1 MEYSQN
7 RLSVRRLHWLVILVA
22 SLSVMLPSALQ
33 AQQSAGETLSLALR
47 SNVVSIVAERSD
59 GIQNGFGFIVGERQG
74 QVYIVTANHVVR
86 SSGPD
91 TTSQILIKYF
101 HEQGR
106 AYQATL
112 LETSHQAYDLAV
124 LQARAPTG
132 LTWQQ
137 DALGLQ
143 KVERGTPVWFVGRSA
158 EWYVPT
164 VPGRINTFTLDAKYL
179 IDNLPVRVGTSGAP
193 LIADKGI
200 IGMITA
206 DAGESSQ
213 AVSIEVIGRAF
224 AQWNLPWGLTP
235 PRRTSGTGRQDRPT
249 TPADTPPVTAI
260 PPVPPP
266 ASSQAPPA
274 STTASA
280 PPAVTGKL
288 CPTLSNGET
297 GIELAASREGQEFR
311 VYSGDCIDLAP
322 GTYVLTEEDNA
333 IFCLPYNVKVVAGK
347 TNDFRLTCR

>member
-1 MEYSQN
+1 M
-7 RLSVRRLHWLVILVA
+7 V
-22 SLSVMLPSALQ
+22 PSAIQ
-33 AQQSAGETLSLALR
+33 AQQSAGEALSLALR
-47 SNVVSIVAERSD
+47 ANVVSIVAERSD
-59 GIQNGFGFIVGERQG
+59 GIQNGFGFIVGESHG
-74 QVYIVTANHVVR
+74 QIYIVTANHVVR

-101 HEQGR
+101 HEQGK

-124 LQARAPTG
+124 LQATVPTG
-132 LTWQQ
+132 LAWRR
-137 DALGLQ
+137 DALGQ
-143 KVERGTPVWFVGRSA
+143 QQVERGTPVWFVGRSA

-193 LIADKGI
+193 LIADKGV

-224 AQWNLPWGLTP
+224 EQWNLPWGLTS
-235 PRRTSGTGRQDRPT
+235 PRRTSIPAIRDTPT
-249 TPADTPPVTAI
+249 TPAASPDSSAAAS
-260 PPVPPP
+260 PPP
-266 ASSQAPPA
+266 AE
-274 STTASA
+274 
-280 PPAVTGKL
+280 TGKL
-288 CPTLSNGET
+288 CPTLSNRET

-322 GTYVLTEEDNA
+322 GTYTLTEEDNA
-333 IFCLPYNVKVVAGK
+333 IFCLPYHVKVVAGQ
-347 TNDFRLTCR
+347 TNYFKLTCR

>member
-7 RLSVRRLHWLVILVA
+7 CFSLRRPRWLVVLLV
-22 SLSVMLPSALQ
+22 SLSVMVPSALQ

-59 GIQNGFGFIVGERQG
+59 GIQNGFGFIVGERHG

-101 HEQGR
+101 HEQGKP
-106 AYQATL
+106 YPATL
-112 LETSHQAYDLAV
+112 LDTSHQAYDLAV
-124 LQARAPTG
+124 LQASTPPG
-132 LTWQQ
+132 LTWRRE
-137 DALGLQ
+137 ALGLQ
-143 KVERGTPVWFVGRSA
+143 KVERSTPVWFVGRSA

-164 VPGRINTFTLDAKYL
+164 VPGHINTFTLEARYL

-193 LIADKGI
+193 LIADQGI

-213 AVSIEVIGRAF
+213 AVSIEVISRAF
-224 AQWNLPWGLTP
+224 EQWNLPWDLTPLRRTSSDPGKRPTP
-235 PRRTSGTGRQDRPT
+235 PRQDTSPTSPGT
-249 TPADTPPVTAI
+249 ASSATAI
-260 PPVPPP
+260 PTP
-266 ASSQAPPA
+266 AE
-274 STTASA
+274 
-280 PPAVTGKL
+280 TGKL

-322 GTYVLTEEDNA
+322 GTYALTEEDNSM
-333 IFCLPYNVKVVAGK
+333 FCFSYHVKVVVGK
-347 TNDFRLTCR
+347 TNYFRLTCR

>member
-1 MEYSQN
+1 M
-7 RLSVRRLHWLVILVA
+7 V
-22 SLSVMLPSALQ
+22 PSALQ
-33 AQQSAGETLSLALR
+33 AQQSAGETLALALR
-47 SNVVSIVAERSD
+47 ANVVSIVAERSD
-59 GIQNGFGFIVGERQG
+59 GVQNGFGFIVGERQG

-91 TTSQILIKYF
+91 TTSQVLIKYF
-101 HEQGR
+101 HEQGK

-132 LTWQQ
+132 LAWRQ

-143 KVERGTPVWFVGRSA
+143 KIERGTPVWFVGRSA

-193 LIADKGI
+193 LVADQGV

-224 AQWNLPWGLTP
+224 EQWNLPWGLTSF
-235 PRRTSGTGRQDRPT
+235 RRTSVPDPRDKPTIPAVSPHSSGT
-249 TPADTPPVTAI
+249 
-260 PPVPPP
+260 
-266 ASSQAPPA
+266 ASS
-274 STTASA
+274 
-280 PPAVTGKL
+280 PAVVLPSAEMGKL
-288 CPTLSNGET
+288 CPTLSNRET
-297 GIELAASREGQEFR
+297 GIALAASREGQEFR
-311 VYSGDCIDLAP
+311 VYSGDCIDLTP
-322 GTYVLTEEDNA
+322 GTYLLTEEDNA
-333 IFCLPYNVKVVAGK
+333 IFCLPYHVKVTAGQ
-347 TNDFRLTCR
+347 TNYFKLTCR

>member
-7 RLSVRRLHWLVILVA
+7 CLSLRRLHWLVVLVV
-22 SLSVMLPSALQ
+22 SLSVMVPSAIQ
-33 AQQSAGETLSLALR
+33 AQQSAGEALSLALR
-47 SNVVSIVAERSD
+47 ANVVSIVAERSD
-59 GIQNGFGFIVGERQG
+59 GIQNGFGFIVGERHG

-101 HEQGR
+101 HEQGK

-132 LTWQQ
+132 LAWRQ
-137 DALGLQ
+137 DALGLPQ
-143 KVERGTPVWFVGRSA
+143 VERGTPVWFVGRSA

-193 LIADKGI
+193 LITDKGV

-224 AQWNLPWGLTP
+224 EQWNLPWDLTSFG
-235 PRRTSGTGRQDRPT
+235 RTISGPGPT
-249 TPADTPPVTAI
+249 TPANQS
-260 PPVPPP
+260 PPP
-266 ASSQAPPA
+266 AE
-274 STTASA
+274 
-280 PPAVTGKL
+280 TGKL
-288 CPTLSNGET
+288 CPTLSNRET

-322 GTYVLTEEDNA
+322 GTYTLTEEDNA
-333 IFCLPYNVKVVAGK
+333 IFCLSYHVKVVAGQ
-347 TNDFRLTCR
+347 TNYFKLTCR

>member
-7 RLSVRRLHWLVILVA
+7 GLSLRRLRWLAALVVWLSVIV
-22 SLSVMLPSALQ
+22 PSALQ

-59 GIQNGFGFIVGERQG
+59 GTQNGFGFIVGERHG

-91 TTSQILIKYF
+91 VTAKVLIKYF
-101 HEQGR
+101 HEQGK

-124 LQARAPTG
+124 LQASVPPG
-132 LTWQQ
+132 LAWQRE
-137 DALGLQ
+137 ALGLQ
-143 KVERGTPVWFVGRSA
+143 KVERGTQVWFVGRSA

-164 VPGRINTFTLDAKYL
+164 VPGRINTFTLDAKFL

-193 LIADKGI
+193 LIADIGV
-200 IGMITA
+200 IGMITD

-224 AQWNLPWGLTP
+224 EQWNLPWGLTSLRGNGLP
-235 PRRTSGTGRQDRPT
+235 PINLSPG
-249 TPADTPPVTAI
+249 
-260 PPVPPP
+260 VPPP
-266 ASSQAPPA
+266 VVP
-274 STTASA
+274 

-288 CPTLSNGET
+288 CPTLSNAAT
-297 GIELAASREGQEFR
+297 GIELVASREGQEFR
-311 VYSGDCIDLAP
+311 VYSDDCIDLAP
-322 GTYVLTEEDNA
+322 GTYTLTEEDSA
-333 IFCLPYNVKVVAGK
+333 VFCLPYHVKVVAGK
-347 TNDFRLTCR
+347 TTHFRLTCR